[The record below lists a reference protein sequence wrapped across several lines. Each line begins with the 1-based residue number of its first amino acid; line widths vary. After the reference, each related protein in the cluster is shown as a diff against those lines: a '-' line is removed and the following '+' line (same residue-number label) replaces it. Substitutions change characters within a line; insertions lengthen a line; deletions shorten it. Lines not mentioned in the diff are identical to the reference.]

1 MKRAKGLWAGL
12 LVGLLVG
19 CGDTAVPPTL
29 PAPTPILPHSTAMQP
44 PTETAVPPADP
55 AQTATPAPTPIP
67 DTGWQTTQPGL
78 ELRAIHLYNDAGTAR
93 ERVTFL
99 RLDPAEFTFRIAYK
113 PGAPQ
118 SIPQWQAETG
128 ALLVVNGGYFT
139 PENIATGLIIVDGQA
154 SGSSYG
160 DFAGML
166 AIDERGPDLRWL
178 AERPYIPDESLLYAL
193 QSFPM
198 LVKPGGVLGFPQ
210 DDGLAARRT
219 AIGQDRNGR
228 ILFIF
233 APWGSLTLHELS
245 AFLVNSDLELDIAF
259 NLDGG
264 PSTGMML
271 VGETAVEIPAFSLL
285 PAVITVQAR

>member
-113 PGAPQ
+113 PG
-118 SIPQWQAETG
+118 
-128 ALLVVNGGYFT
+128 
-139 PENIATGLIIVDGQA
+139 
-154 SGSSYG
+154 
-160 DFAGML
+160 
-166 AIDERGPDLRWL
+166 
-178 AERPYIPDESLLYAL
+178 
-193 QSFPM
+193 
-198 LVKPGGVLGFPQ
+198 
-210 DDGLAARRT
+210 
-219 AIGQDRNGR
+219 
-228 ILFIF
+228 
-233 APWGSLTLHELS
+233 
-245 AFLVNSDLELDIAF
+245 
-259 NLDGG
+259 
-264 PSTGMML
+264 
-271 VGETAVEIPAFSLL
+271 
-285 PAVITVQAR
+285 